1 MLLLPDITGEPLN
14 RIVAFDPGT
23 NRLGVAVLDYNKEQG
38 THFVEHAATFFIGN
52 LYKQYP
58 VVIETYGERV
68 AKQYA
73 ARCAVQKVL
82 EAWNPSVVASES
94 PYMGSFPQAYMALVE
109 CIDAIRRA
117 CKAFNPYQPLIT
129 IDPATVKK
137 SIGVS
142 GKSGDKEAI
151 RNALANRKSLTFDV
165 GVSLDK
171 LDEHAVDAIAVGI
184 AATLQSLR

>member
-1 MLLLPDITGEPLN
+1 MLILPDVVGEPSN

-23 NRLGVAVLDYNKEQG
+23 NRLGAAVLDYNKEQG
-38 THFVEHAATFFIGN
+38 THLVEYATTFNIGT
-52 LYKQYP
+52 LFKQYP
-58 VVIETYGERV
+58 VVIETFGERV

-73 ARCAVQKVL
+73 ARCAVEKFLV
-82 EAWNPSVVASES
+82 AWNPSAVASES

-117 CKAFNPYQPLIT
+117 CKAWNPFQPLIA

-137 SIGVS
+137 SLGVS

-151 RNALANRKSLTFDV
+151 RNALAKRSSLSFDKE
-165 GVSLDK
+165 VSLDH
-171 LDEHAVDAIAVGI
+171 LDEHAIDAIAVGI
-184 AATLQSLR
+184 AASLRSLR